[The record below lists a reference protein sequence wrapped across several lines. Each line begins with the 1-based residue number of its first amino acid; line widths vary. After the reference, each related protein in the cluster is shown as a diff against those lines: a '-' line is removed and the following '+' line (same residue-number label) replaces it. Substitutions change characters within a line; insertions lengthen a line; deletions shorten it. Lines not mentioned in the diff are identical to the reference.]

1 MFDLRSTVQSASVS
15 RYHVVLAV
23 DDGELREAPR
33 LPHQVFAEE
42 AADRLHER
50 LPYPTMQG

>member
-23 DDGELREAPR
+23 DDGELLEAPR